1 MIVASFYILVVYHLF
16 NYSAYSITRQKETAY
31 INNYHYFYLWK
42 DEIDFKV
49 YFTCKTAALVQQYQP
64 RWMIV
69 FDSKHVKPIKATKI
83 K

>member
-16 NYSAYSITRQKETAY
+16 NYSAYSITRQKETV
-31 INNYHYFYLWK
+31 YFYPWK